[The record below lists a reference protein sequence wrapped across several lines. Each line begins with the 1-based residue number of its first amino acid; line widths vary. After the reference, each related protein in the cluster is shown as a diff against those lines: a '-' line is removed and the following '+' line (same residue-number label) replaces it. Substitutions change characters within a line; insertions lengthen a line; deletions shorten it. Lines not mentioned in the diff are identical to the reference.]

1 MLYAMVNNISK
12 MVEKAIV
19 WDGKMPLKVPEHCT
33 LVQSEFCRPGTCYD
47 IKSGIFAE
55 PLPKAIDTNTQTA
68 SIENA
73 TGV

>member
-33 LVQSEFCRPGTCYD
+33 LIQSEFCRPGTCYD
-47 IKSGIFAE
+47 SKSGLFVE
-55 PLPKAIDTNTQTA
+55 PQLQTIDNQKSA
-68 SIENA
+68 IENIK
-73 TGV
+73 GV